1 MTVPCKDCITL
12 AICRSIIKDQYESL
26 QKEIRDNGMWFI
38 TDTLRYIDKTMIH
51 NTLMTR
57 CSLAKDYLSQDSN
70 SPILTINQKYLS
82 ALFSYIHLRSYIFYR
97 ETQNCYNKIQRDKQ
111 IDIMKEKT

>member
-1 MTVPCKDCITL
+1 MKLPCVDCITL
-12 AICRSIIKDQYESL
+12 PICRSIIKDQYERL
-26 QKEIRDNGMWFI
+26 HKEIRDNNMWFI

-51 NTLMTR
+51 DTLMNR

-70 SPILTINQKYLS
+70 TTIITIKQKYVS

-97 ETQNCYNKIQRDKQ
+97 ETQNRYNKIQRDKQ